1 MPAQTAV
8 HLCLDMTVNACSSDI
23 SLHTRPGTGEH
34 WLVRLEA
41 EAARAP
47 CAAEDAWHGAELAEE
62 ARSHELEREVGALSR
77 ELDKVAVAQRTHQ
90 RQQAATT
97 WHRHMLVRA
106 RFAAACWVHDASPV
120 YLCGRYGVLKVLG
133 AFEACVT
140 CKETGVCSIRE

>member
-34 WLVRLEA
+34 WVVRLEA

-90 RQQAATT
+90 RQQQRGTGT
-97 WHRHMLVRA
+97 
-106 RFAAACWVHDASPV
+106 CW
-120 YLCGRYGVLKVLG
+120 CGHVLQLHAG
-133 AFEACVT
+133 YMMPHWCT
-140 CKETGVCSIRE
+140 CAEGTVFSQS